1 MTAYRYEIAGKRIF
15 VAGHKGMVGSAVVRR
30 LERENC
36 TILTAERSDLDLSN
50 QESTARW
57 FDAERPN
64 AVILAAARVGG
75 IHANNTQPVDFLCD
89 NLAIELNAI
98 RASHALNVEK
108 LLFLGSSCI
117 YPKLAR
123 QPISEDELLTGPLE
137 PTNEWYAIAKI
148 AGVKM
153 CQAFR
158 RQFGDDFISV
168 MPTNLF
174 GPGDNYHPDDSHVPA
189 ALLRRFHEAKRA
201 NAPGVSVWGTGRP
214 LREFLYV
221 DDLADACVFLLQH
234 YSDDRPINVGTGKD
248 ISIADFAD
256 LIAETVDYQGEITF
270 DTSKPDGT
278 PRKLFDISRSA
289 VLGWHAQTPLKAGLR
304 LTYQDFLRGRG
315 RNISLDVSF
324 TQ

>member
-1 MTAYRYEIAGKRIF
+1 MTAHRYEIAGKRIF
-15 VAGHKGMVGSAVVRR
+15 VAGHNGMVGSAVVRR
-30 LERENC
+30 LAQENC
-36 TILTAERSDLDLSN
+36 TILTAERSELELSS
-50 QESTARW
+50 EGSTSRW
-57 FDAERPN
+57 FDAERPQ
-64 AVILAAARVGG
+64 AVVLAAARVGG
-75 IHANNTQPVDFLCD
+75 IHANSTQPVDFLCD
-89 NLAIELNAI
+89 NLAIELNVI
-98 RASHALNVEK
+98 RASHAAGVEK

-158 RQFGDDFISV
+158 RQFGDDFISL

-174 GPGDNYHPDDSHVPA
+174 GPGDNYHPQDSHVPA

-201 NAPGVSVWGTGRP
+201 NAQSVNVWGTGRP

-221 DDLADACVFLLQH
+221 DDLADACVFMLQH
-234 YSDDRPINVGTGKD
+234 YSEDRPINIGTGED

-256 LIAETVDYQGEITF
+256 LIAETVGYEGQIAF

-278 PRKLFDISRSA
+278 PRKLLDVSRA
-289 VLGWHAQTPLKAGLR
+289 AALGWHAKTPLKTGLS

-315 RNISLDVSF
+315 RNIPSDALF